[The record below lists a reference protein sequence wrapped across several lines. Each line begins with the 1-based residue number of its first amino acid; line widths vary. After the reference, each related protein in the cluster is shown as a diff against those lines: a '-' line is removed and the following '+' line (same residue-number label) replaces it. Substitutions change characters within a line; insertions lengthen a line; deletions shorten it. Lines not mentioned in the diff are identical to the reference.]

1 MRRVY
6 AIRKQDES
14 RYWSDALGWTH
25 ISAAD
30 FYEKEPAPRE
40 GGTPTTILIGS
51 TKRPAYEVDELENT
65 IRAIQ
70 KYNEYFAEVDAKEIR
85 ELIHR
90 HMGHLDHEG
99 GTFLSTAGFVIT
111 RYKIEDRVAFKI
123 SVSASLFSEA
133 SS

>member
-1 MRRVY
+1 MRRAY

-14 RYWSDALGWTH
+14 LYWSDALGWTH

-30 FYEKEPAPRE
+30 FYEEEPAPRE

-51 TKRPAYEVDELENT
+51 TKRPAYDPDELACT

-70 KYNEYFAEVDAKEIR
+70 QHNKYFSDASEEELR
-85 ELIHR
+85 ELIQC
-90 HMGHLDHEG
+90 HMGLLDREEG
-99 GTFLSTAGFVIT
+99 VYISTAGFVIT